1 MGRIPR
7 VDVGNIIYHVINRAN
22 ARLPLFENDD
32 DYELFEE
39 ILTQAKEKFD
49 IRILSYCIM
58 PNHWHLVLYPK
69 NDGDVSMFMQW
80 LTLTHTQRWHS
91 QHKTIGNGHL
101 YQGRYKSFPVQT
113 NEYLLQLFRY
123 IERNA
128 LRANLVKKA
137 EDWKWSSLY
146 IREKESRDQKKI
158 LSSWPVEK
166 PTNYIKFV
174 NEPQTAKELESLRYS
189 VNKCKP
195 YGKENWVNRI
205 IDKFKLGLTTRERG
219 RPKKGT

>member
-80 LTLTHTQRWHS
+80 LTLTHTQR
-91 QHKTIGNGHL
+91 
-101 YQGRYKSFPVQT
+101 
-113 NEYLLQLFRY
+113 
-123 IERNA
+123 
-128 LRANLVKKA
+128 
-137 EDWKWSSLY
+137 
-146 IREKESRDQKKI
+146 
-158 LSSWPVEK
+158 
-166 PTNYIKFV
+166 
-174 NEPQTAKELESLRYS
+174 
-189 VNKCKP
+189 
-195 YGKENWVNRI
+195 
-205 IDKFKLGLTTRERG
+205 
-219 RPKKGT
+219 